1 MSLYLIVVIEA
12 YLLGSIPFGFLLVWL
27 VRKEDIRAKGSGNI
41 GATNVLRS
49 GAKGLGI
56 LTFVLDGS
64 KGYAAV
70 AVAYFLGRAKDPAT
84 LQHLAIVAALFVILG
99 HMFPVWLR
107 FKGGKGV
114 ATAFGAF
121 LGLCWPAAL
130 TAFVLWLIAVGLTRY
145 VSLGLDSRGVRASL
159 SHSVAVAGQIR
170 LRIRRSGLRLLLD
183 RHPQAP
189 AKHHAPH
196 AGHGAPIRRDEEG
209 GENGGM
215 SRIAIVG
222 SGSWGTALALSL
234 ARRGDHSIALWSH
247 SAPVGTYL
255 PGFPIPQQVHPVTDI
270 AAALQGAD
278 IVISAV
284 PSQHVRAIY
293 EKMAAFLQPQQ
304 LIVSATKGIEDGT
317 FLRMSQVI
325 AQVIALDGSRLGV
338 LSGPSFAQEVAAGSP
353 TAVTIACDESS
364 IANRLQE
371 ELGAPGLRIYTND
384 DVIGV
389 ELGGALKNVIAIAA
403 GIAAGLELGHNSAAA
418 IITRGVAEITRLA
431 VACGGRRETLAGLS
445 GLGDLVLT
453 CTGPLSRNRSVGVEL
468 GRGHKL
474 PAILA
479 NLQGKV
485 AEGVRTTS
493 AALGLAKA
501 HSVEM
506 PITEQMAAILEHGKS
521 PQDAIREL
529 MARPGRDE

>member
-1 MSLYLIVVIEA
+1 
-12 YLLGSIPFGFLLVWL
+12 
-27 VRKEDIRAKGSGNI
+27 
-41 GATNVLRS
+41 
-49 GAKGLGI
+49 
-56 LTFVLDGS
+56 
-64 KGYAAV
+64 
-70 AVAYFLGRAKDPAT
+70 
-84 LQHLAIVAALFVILG
+84 
-99 HMFPVWLR
+99 
-107 FKGGKGV
+107 
-114 ATAFGAF
+114 
-121 LGLCWPAAL
+121 
-130 TAFVLWLIAVGLTRY
+130 
-145 VSLGLDSRGVRASL
+145 
-159 SHSVAVAGQIR
+159 
-170 LRIRRSGLRLLLD
+170 
-183 RHPQAP
+183 
-189 AKHHAPH
+189 
-196 AGHGAPIRRDEEG
+196 
-209 GENGGM
+209 M

-247 SAPVGTYL
+247 SAAVGTYL
-255 PGFPIPQQVHPVTDI
+255 PGFPIPPQVDQLTDL
-270 AAALQGAD
+270 AVAVVGAD

-293 EKMAAFLQPQQ
+293 HAMAPFLVPGQI
-304 LIVSATKGIEDGT
+304 IVSATKGIEDQT
-317 FLRMSQVI
+317 FLRMTQVI
-325 AQVIALDGSRLGV
+325 EQVLAERILNGSLPCGA
-338 LSGPSFAQEVAAGSP
+338 LSGPSFAQEVASGAP
-353 TAVTIACDESS
+353 TAITIALGDSRL
-364 IANRLQE
+364 AGRLQE
-371 ELGAPGLRIYTND
+371 ELSAPALRLYTND

-403 GIAAGLELGHNSAAA
+403 GIAAGLGLGHNSAAA
-418 IITRGVAEITRLA
+418 IITRGIAEITRLA

-479 NLQGKV
+479 QLQGKV

-493 AALGLAKA
+493 AALGLAAA
-501 HSVEM
+501 HGVEM